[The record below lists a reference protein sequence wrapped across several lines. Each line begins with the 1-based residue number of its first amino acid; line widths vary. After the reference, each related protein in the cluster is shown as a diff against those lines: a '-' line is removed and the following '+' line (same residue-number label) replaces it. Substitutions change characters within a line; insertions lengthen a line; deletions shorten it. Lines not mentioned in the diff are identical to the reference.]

1 MSREEAQSILQSLK
15 ESKLP
20 VTGEIRKL
28 AGDNEHVVVLSD
40 GTFLWSKNDWKQY
53 KKGIL
58 PTLKIPRHMILMP

>member
-1 MSREEAQSILQSLK
+1 MKKCNNTYPPREQVC
-15 ESKLP
+15 P

-28 AGDNEHVVVLSD
+28 ARDNEHVVVLSD